1 MAHEARYRHWATIER
16 YDDPGMAASMEVE
29 FRMQRQSTQ
38 ELQSGFIPDDVY
50 DIADDDAALELP
62 EEEEEGGEEEE
73 TVDVVDGVRIGL
85 HEHWRRTQE
94 GALTWVRY
102 DGYLRLTPA
111 YAPPPR
117 HVFVQDE
124 RGRLHYWP
132 HFNESLDT
140 VTPDTAWHAVAV
152 LNTPHWELVR
162 IAEQVLG
169 QWEDEPDPG
178 AVAILDDT
186 DEGAE
191 MAAAALMQDAGPAP
205 VSIFHPD
212 VDEKALARYYEKL
225 IALYHEPS
233 TADLSTGAR
242 SAFDI
247 SRLPDNA
254 RAMLQDMDLF
264 VRMIGK

>member
-16 YDDPGMAASMEVE
+16 YDDPGMAASMEVQ

-38 ELQSGFIPDDVY
+38 ELQSGFIPDDMY
-50 DIADDDAALELP
+50 DVADDDAALELP
-62 EEEEEGGEEEE
+62 EEEEEGEEEE
-73 TVDVVDGVRIGL
+73 TVAVADGLRIGL
-85 HEHWRRTQE
+85 REHWRRTQE
-94 GALTWVRY
+94 DALTWVRY

-111 YAPPPR
+111 HAPPPR

-169 QWEDEPDPG
+169 QWEDEPGPG
-178 AVAILDDT
+178 ALEVLDDT
-186 DEGAE
+186 CDGADLL
-191 MAAAALMQDAGPAP
+191 AAAILQNPP
-205 VSIFHPD
+205 SFTQTPLFQPD

-233 TADLSTGAR
+233 TPDPSTGAR